1 MKKRGFTPHQ
11 ILKDFLT
18 SFCCK
23 RSKDS
28 LITRDCAKKFG
39 AGFTLI
45 ELLVVIAIIGI
56 LAGMLLPAVGQA
68 RERARRTSCMN
79 NLKQIG
85 IALHLYATDN
95 LERFPKNLQELI
107 DGDYVDTLEVFKC
120 PSSNSDIPSSADSGD
135 YLYQSGLT
143 ESADS
148 DTPIAC
154 DKPENHRSKG
164 GNVSYVGGHIKWRSA
179 SGGEWAPPF

>member
-1 MKKRGFTPHQ
+1 MKKR
-11 ILKDFLT
+11 
-18 SFCCK
+18 
-23 RSKDS
+23 
-28 LITRDCAKKFG
+28 
-39 AGFTLI
+39 GFTLI

-56 LAGMLLPAVGQA
+56 LAGMLLPAVGRA
-68 RERARRTSCMN
+68 RERARRISCMN
-79 NLKQIG
+79 NLKQIN

>member
-1 MKKRGFTPHQ
+1 MKR
-11 ILKDFLT
+11 
-18 SFCCK
+18 
-23 RSKDS
+23 R
-28 LITRDCAKKFG
+28 
-39 AGFTLI
+39 GFTLI

-56 LAGMLLPAVGQA
+56 LAGMLLPAIGSA

-95 LERFPKNLQELI
+95 MERFPGSLQELV
-107 DGDYVDTLEVFKC
+107 DGGYIDTLEVFKC
-120 PSSNSDIPSSADSGD
+120 PSADSDIPTTADAGD
-135 YLYQSGLT
+135 YVYKSGLT

-154 DKPENHRSKG
+154 DKADNHKGRG
-164 GNVSYVGGHIKWRSA
+164 GNILYVGGHTRWQSA
-179 SGGEWAPPF
+179 SGGTWSLPF